1 MSDGFGVFYG
11 AVVAVVTVAVS
22 LAVGITLGV
31 LRFAG
36 HFPRLAMLVGGVV
49 ALNVLLG

>member
-1 MSDGFGVFYG
+1 MSDGFAVFY
-11 AVVAVVTVAVS
+11 ATVVALVTVAVS
-22 LAVGITLGV
+22 LAVGIALGV

-36 HFPRLAMLVGGVV
+36 RYPRLAMLVGSVV